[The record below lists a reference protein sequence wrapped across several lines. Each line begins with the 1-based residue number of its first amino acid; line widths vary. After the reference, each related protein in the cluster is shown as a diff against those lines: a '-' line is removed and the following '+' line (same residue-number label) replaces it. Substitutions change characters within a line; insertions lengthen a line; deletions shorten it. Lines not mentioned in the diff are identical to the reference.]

1 MRRDQY
7 PVYILDDEESV
18 LESMAFM
25 LESYGYQVETFN
37 QGQAF
42 LDAVDTDKIGC
53 VLLDSR
59 MPGLRGQEIQKILTN
74 QDSPL
79 SVIYLTG
86 HGDIPMAVEALKN
99 GAIDFFQKPVD
110 GDDLV
115 SAIDR
120 AMLASE
126 SSAKGVAESKA
137 MQSLT
142 QRERE
147 VLDLIVKG
155 KKNQQMADEL
165 CVSLRTIEVHRSNV
179 MKKLKA
185 DNVAVLIRKIGH
197 LI

>member
-1 MRRDQY
+1 MRREQY
-7 PVYILDDEESV
+7 PIYIVDDEESV

-25 LESYGYQVETFN
+25 LETYGYQVETFN

-42 LDAVDTDKIGC
+42 LDTVDTEQIGC

-59 MPGLRGQEIQKILTN
+59 MPGLRGQEIHKILLN
-74 QDSPL
+74 QSSPL

-110 GDDLV
+110 GDNLV
-115 SAIDR
+115 KAIDK
-120 AMLASE
+120 AMQASE
-126 SSAKGVAESKA
+126 TNAKGVAESKA
-137 MQSLT
+137 MESLT

-147 VLDLIVKG
+147 VLDLIVQG

-179 MKKLKA
+179 MKKLQA
-185 DNVAVLIRKIGH
+185 DSLAVLIRKVGH

>member
-7 PVYILDDEESV
+7 PIFIVDDEESV

-25 LESYGYQVETFN
+25 LESYGYRVETFS

-42 LDAVDTDKIGC
+42 LDAIDTDQVGC

-59 MPGLRGQEIQKILTN
+59 MPGLRGQDVQKILSN
-74 QDSPL
+74 QNSAL
-79 SVIYLTG
+79 SIIYLTG
-86 HGDIPMAVEALKN
+86 HGDIPMAVDALKN

-110 GDDLV
+110 GDSLV
-115 SAIDR
+115 NAIDR
-120 AMLASE
+120 AMQASE
-126 SSAKGVAESKA
+126 SSARGFAESKA
-137 MQSLT
+137 MESLT

-147 VLDLIVKG
+147 VLDLIVQG

-179 MKKLKA
+179 MKKLQA
-185 DNVAVLIRKIGH
+185 DSLAVLIRKVGH

>member
-1 MRRDQY
+1 MRRDQF
-7 PVYILDDEESV
+7 PLYIVDDEESV

-25 LESYGYQVETFN
+25 LESYGYRVETFSR
-37 QGQAF
+37 GQAF
-42 LDAVDTDKIGC
+42 LDAIDTAQIGC

-59 MPGLRGQEIQKILTN
+59 MPGLRGQDIQKILSN
-74 QDSPL
+74 QNSAL
-79 SVIYLTG
+79 SIIYLTG

-110 GDDLV
+110 GDNLV
-115 SAIDR
+115 TAIDK
-120 AMLASE
+120 AMRASE
-126 SSAKGVAESKA
+126 SSAQGFAESKA
-137 MQSLT
+137 MESLT

-147 VLDLIVKG
+147 VLDLIVQG

-179 MKKLKA
+179 MKKLEA
-185 DNVAVLIRKIGH
+185 DNLAVLIRKVGH

>member
-7 PVYILDDEESV
+7 PLYIVDDEESV

-25 LESYGYQVETFN
+25 LESYGYRVETFN
-37 QGQAF
+37 LGQGF
-42 LDAVDTDKIGC
+42 LDAIDTDQIGC

-59 MPGLRGQEIQKILTN
+59 MPGLRGQDIQKILSN
-74 QDSPL
+74 QNSAL
-79 SVIYLTG
+79 SIIYLTG
-86 HGDIPMAVEALKN
+86 HGDIPMAVEALKS

-110 GDDLV
+110 GDSLV
-115 SAIDR
+115 TAIDK
-120 AMLASE
+120 AMQASE
-126 SSAKGVAESKA
+126 SSAKGFAESKA
-137 MQSLT
+137 IESLT

-147 VLDLIVKG
+147 VLDLIVQG

-179 MKKLKA
+179 MKKLEA
-185 DNVAVLIRKIGH
+185 DNLAVLIRKVGH